1 MTYKTYI
8 NNELAIKPYYYIRN
22 GLLHVRYNVDRAIE
36 LSTSE
41 TAEIKTKLTENPALK
56 QEILENMWN
65 FFEKTVQ
72 KAIIQEGIKA
82 GEDRTEKMTKI
93 YLGDKNGFKI

>member
-36 LSTSE
+36 LSASE
-41 TAEIKTKLTENPALK
+41 AAEIKTKLTENPALK

-82 GEDRTEKMTKI
+82 GEDRTEKMTRI
-93 YLGDKNGFKI
+93 YLGGK

>member
-36 LSTSE
+36 LSVSE
-41 TAEIKTKLTENPALK
+41 AAEIKTKLTENPALK

-82 GEDRTEKMTKI
+82 GEDRTEKMTRI
-93 YLGDKNGFKI
+93 YLGDKNGFKD

>member
-36 LSTSE
+36 LSASE
-41 TAEIKTKLTENPALK
+41 AAEIKTKLTENPALK

-82 GEDRTEKMTKI
+82 GEERTKKMTRI
-93 YLGDKNGFKI
+93 YLGDR

>member
-36 LSTSE
+36 LSASE
-41 TAEIKTKLTENPALK
+41 AAEIKIKLTENPALK

-82 GEDRTEKMTKI
+82 GEDRTEKMTRI
-93 YLGDKNGFKI
+93 YLGDKNGFKD

>member
-36 LSTSE
+36 LSVSE
-41 TAEIKTKLTENPALK
+41 AAEIKTKLTENPALK

-65 FFEKTVQ
+65 FIEKTVQ

-82 GEDRTEKMTKI
+82 GEDRTEKMTRI
-93 YLGDKNGFKI
+93 YLGDKNGFKD

>member
-36 LSTSE
+36 LSVSE
-41 TAEIKTKLTENPALK
+41 AAEIKTKLTENPALK

-82 GEDRTEKMTKI
+82 GEDRTEKMTRI
-93 YLGDKNGFKI
+93 YLGDKK

>member
-36 LSTSE
+36 LSVSE
-41 TAEIKTKLTENPALK
+41 AAEIKTKLTENPALK

-72 KAIIQEGIKA
+72 KAIIQEGI
-82 GEDRTEKMTKI
+82 
-93 YLGDKNGFKI
+93 

>member
-36 LSTSE
+36 LSASE
-41 TAEIKTKLTENPALK
+41 AAEIKTKLTENPALK
-56 QEILENMWN
+56 QEILKNMWN

-82 GEDRTEKMTKI
+82 GEARTEKMTRI
-93 YLGDKNGFKI
+93 YLGDKNGFKD

>member
-36 LSTSE
+36 LSVSE
-41 TAEIKTKLTENPALK
+41 AAEIKTKLTENPALK

-82 GEDRTEKMTKI
+82 GEARTEKMTRI
-93 YLGDKNGFKI
+93 YLGDKNGFKG

>member
-36 LSTSE
+36 LSASE
-41 TAEIKTKLTENPALK
+41 AAEIKTKLTENPALK

-82 GEDRTEKMTKI
+82 GEDRTEKMTRI
-93 YLGDKNGFKI
+93 YLGDKNGFKD